1 MSIYKVKT
9 AGHGLVPT
17 DLLFGGEYLTG
28 YANFAQ
34 MRFKVYDELGAD
46 KGFVF
51 LPRAWFLANVE
62 LSIEEDD
69 RDSELER
76 GLRQD
81 LHHRGGGRDGSPSP
95 LVFQHR
101 PVPRRSPPR
110 PPLSEQDRLCD
121 ERGRL
126 YERSPHEF
134 RTLVNQ
140 WLEPLK
146 QQHSSKIQ
154 VILLSDRMSGDARL
168 VGLYASYNN
177 FPVLYIVTRA
187 KLGRTDFGA
196 KYLEDLGL
204 RLFKFAADDAHVTY
218 TEFNLSLCCWLRK
231 GAKLT
236 SVVSNLLTR
245 PGIPGRPHVPSGEQ
259 FRAHARS
266 ALHVPRVPPGLEP
279 ILKET
284 CPVCVVW
291 TKARAVPTLFK
302 GRPEHLLGNT
312 GTLEVCRLAK
322 TVGFKVAIA
331 GDLAPK
337 PALQTMID
345 YDLRYTAGALQGLS
359 MREQYGVFQHVNV
372 YVPLIHI
379 AMRSGNVEPMPL
391 LGMRTVYLEEEG
403 NPQTARM
410 LQWVEATRGFYERHV
425 FTVPP
430 TLKGRMRE
438 LVTYFFEYPF
448 RQSVKGRPAERE
460 MLRLLNVLIRDHL
473 GIRREP
479 FESFEKI
486 EKDRFVRGELWK
498 FFTSITSGEHGDDP
512 FIRLKSVTRRV
523 DFPRGFN
530 EIDRESLRQK
540 LQQLKMEAML
550 LLAIGRINAIKA
562 ATGL

>member
-28 YANFAQ
+28 FSNYGQ

-51 LPRAWFLANVE
+51 LPRSWFLANVE

-69 RDSELER
+69 RDSDLER

-81 LHHRGGGRDGSPSP
+81 LRHHGGGRSGSS
-95 LVFQHR
+95 
-101 PVPRRSPPR
+101 SPPVFR
-110 PPLSEQDRLCD
+110 HGPVSRTSPPPLSEEDRLCD

-126 YERSPHEF
+126 YEGNPIEF
-134 RTLVNQ
+134 TKAVNQ
-140 WLEPLK
+140 WLGTLVRG
-146 QQHSSKIQ
+146 HTSKLEL
-154 VILLSDRMSGDARL
+154 ILLSDRMSGDARL
-168 VGLYASYNN
+168 VGLYASYKEL
-177 FPVLYIVTRA
+177 PILYIVTRS

-196 KYLEDLGL
+196 RYLQELGL
-204 RLFKFAADDAHVTY
+204 HLFKFAADDAHVTY
-218 TEFNLSLCCWLRK
+218 SQFNLPLGCLVRK
-231 GAKLT
+231 GAKMT
-236 SVVSNLLTR
+236 KHVAGLLNK
-245 PGIPGRPHVPSGEQ
+245 PAILGQPHVPSGEQ
-259 FRAHARS
+259 FRTHARS

-279 ILKET
+279 MLKET

-312 GTLEVCRLAK
+312 GTLQVCQLAR
-322 TVGFKVAIA
+322 TMGFKVAIA

-337 PALQTMID
+337 PALQTVID
-345 YDLRYTAGALQGLS
+345 YDLRYTAGALKGLS
-359 MREQYGVFQHVNV
+359 MREQYGVLQFVNV

-379 AMRSGNVEPMPL
+379 AMRSGNVEPLPL

-403 NPQTARM
+403 NPQTERM
-410 LQWVEATRGFYERHV
+410 LQWARATHGFYERHV

-460 MLRLLNVLIRDHL
+460 MMRLLNVLIRDHL
-473 GIRREP
+473 GIRRSP
-479 FESFEKI
+479 FESFEQI
-486 EKDRFVRGELWK
+486 EKDLFVRGELWK
-498 FFTSITSGEHGDDP
+498 FFSSITSGEHGDDP
-512 FIRLKSVTRRV
+512 FVRLKSVTRRV

-530 EIDRESLRQK
+530 EIDLRALEEK
-540 LQQLKMEAML
+540 LGRLRVEAMV
-550 LLAIGRINAIKA
+550 LLALGRINAIKA
-562 ATGL
+562 VTGL